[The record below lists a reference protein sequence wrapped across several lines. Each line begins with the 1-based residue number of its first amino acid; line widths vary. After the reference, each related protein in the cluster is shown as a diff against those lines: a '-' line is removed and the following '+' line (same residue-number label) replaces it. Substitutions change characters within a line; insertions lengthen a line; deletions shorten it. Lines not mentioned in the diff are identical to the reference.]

1 MLSLNQYS
9 ALLACA
15 LTNGLVFVVLLW
27 LRAYRE
33 ERKSDFLLGGVI
45 LASCLYITDWMLGFM
60 GIHILWNELFFFP
73 YEIGFIIGPLI
84 YFYLKSQL
92 NVDFQFTRR
101 DFWHFVPYLCYL
113 TIHLVVFLQGED
125 FARQWSDTFYFPY
138 QMSNGEMFLSLF
150 SNLIYLYW
158 SFRLYQHYHQWIPS
172 QFSNPEEVAFG
183 WYRHFIIAFFVAIVI
198 TWIINLTAWLGVEYS
213 YTDIWWN
220 KFFVGIL
227 IYYLSIKGYS
237 QPQSKRLVF
246 KETEVVNQPQDTN
259 SEGLS
264 VTDLDQWK
272 ASVLKAMTQ
281 EKAYLD
287 PDLSL
292 SDLAGRL
299 STYTSLLSGVINR
312 GFGKSFND
320 FVNEY
325 RVNEFLQRVNDP
337 ANAHLT
343 LLGIA
348 YDCGFN
354 SKATFNRVVK
364 KMTGKAPKELAKNQ
378 Q

>member
-1 MLSLNQYS
+1 
-9 ALLACA
+9 
-15 LTNGLVFVVLLW
+15 
-27 LRAYRE
+27 
-33 ERKSDFLLGGVI
+33 
-45 LASCLYITDWMLGFM
+45 MLGFM

-73 YEIGFIIGPLI
+73 YDIGFIIGPLI

-101 DFWHFVPYLCYL
+101 DLWHFVPYLCYFI
-113 TIHLVVFLQGED
+113 IHLAVFAQGEA
-125 FARQWSDTFYFPY
+125 FARSWSDTFYFPY
-138 QMSNGEMFLSLF
+138 QLSNIEMFLTLF

-158 SFRLYQHYHQWIPS
+158 SYRLYQHYYRWIPT
-172 QFSNPEEVAFG
+172 QFSNPEEVTFG
-183 WYRHFIIAFFVAIVI
+183 WYRHFIIAFLVVIVI

-220 KFFVGIL
+220 KFLVGIL

-237 QPQSKRLVF
+237 QPQSKRLIF
-246 KETEVVNQPQDTN
+246 KDNEIVNQPQATN
-259 SEGLS
+259 NEGLS
-264 VTDLDQWK
+264 VTDLDLWK
-272 ASVLKAMTQ
+272 ASVLKLMTQ

-287 PDLSL
+287 PNLSL
-292 SDLAGRL
+292 TDLAGHL

-325 RVNEFLQRVNDP
+325 RVQEFQQRANDP

-364 KMTGKAPKELAKNQ
+364 KMTGKSPKELVQNQ